1 MAKVWKW
8 SVVIFLLTGLL
19 LGREGDMMT
28 AMMETP
34 YLVFDLVTTV
44 ILSAC
49 FWGGFLKIIEKT
61 GFMNYLSFLL
71 KPLLRL
77 IYGPIL
83 DEEHVYSYLSSNVVA
98 NLLGLGSLATLSGIK
113 AFQRLH
119 ELNPYDNRPS
129 REMLTLVIVNTAGLC
144 LFPSSLI
151 MLRQQIG
158 SNDLYAFY
166 PYMLIIAITII
177 VVGLIVQRVIDHE

>member
-19 LGREGDMMT
+19 LHHEEDMMN

-49 FWGGFLKIIEKT
+49 LWGGFLNIIEKT
-61 GFMNYLSFLL
+61 GFMDYLSFLL

-83 DEEHVYSYLSSNVVA
+83 DQENVYAYLSSNVVA
-98 NLLGLGSLATLSGIK
+98 N
-113 AFQRLH
+113 
-119 ELNPYDNRPS
+119 
-129 REMLTLVIVNTAGLC
+129 
-144 LFPSSLI
+144 
-151 MLRQQIG
+151 
-158 SNDLYAFY
+158 
-166 PYMLIIAITII
+166 
-177 VVGLIVQRVIDHE
+177 